1 MDTRAI
7 LNIYLQHA
15 KLLNSEEFDAAAH
28 WYADARR
35 SIVEM
40 ALRIGAAPTRAIEAV
55 AGFNQRLSWEQS
67 LVEATALLIDPAAYR
82 RGGRCAFLYYLKH
95 GTVAGSR
102 KLEDFFH
109 ALLGVETAV
118 PIDRHMHV
126 LDGSLTDRRYRS
138 YQSAVY
144 RVAETVHLSPAA
156 AQATIWCGIRKAK
169 GLSFSGGG
177 FDVDSVIEKAY
188 ALSQKLHETRV
199 DVKDITL

>member
-1 MDTRAI
+1 MDAR
-7 LNIYLQHA
+7 NIVNVYLQHA
-15 KLLNSEEFDAAAH
+15 EILNSEEFDAAAR

-55 AGFNQRLSWEQS
+55 AGFNQRLSWEES

-82 RGGRCAFLYYLKH
+82 RSGRHAFLYYLKH

-118 PIDRHMHV
+118 PIDRHMAV
-126 LDGSLTDRRYRS
+126 IAGTLTDRRYRL

-144 RVAETVHLSPAA
+144 RVSEMLRLTPSA
-156 AQATIWCGIRKAK
+156 AQAVIWCGVRKAK
-169 GLSFSGGG
+169 GLAFAVGG

-188 ALSQKLHETRV
+188 ALSQKLHEPQY
-199 DVKDITL
+199 